1 MFFKRKEA
9 VKTIEFN
16 HAYEEFQNNMN
27 IILLCVD
34 DDLKFDVRHPVDAQC
49 YPARLIDQHA
59 KRDLDPTATY
69 YVYALAA
76 GTAHEGARKLLKAGF
91 KVFDLG
97 SLVDF
102 RGPEE
107 GNSVKQKRHKH

>member
-9 VKTIEFN
+9 VQTLEIN

-59 KRDLDPTATY
+59 KRILILPQHIMFMH
-69 YVYALAA
+69 LQ
-76 GTAHEGARKLLKAGF
+76 
-91 KVFDLG
+91 
-97 SLVDF
+97 LVQHMK
-102 RGPEE
+102 EQE
-107 GNSVKQKRHKH
+107 N

>member
-9 VKTIEFN
+9 VQTLEIN

-49 YPARLIDQHA
+49 MFMPLQ
-59 KRDLDPTATY
+59 L
-69 YVYALAA
+69 AL
-76 GTAHEGARKLLKAGF
+76 HM
-91 KVFDLG
+91 KVQ
-97 SLVDF
+97 
-102 RGPEE
+102 E
-107 GNSVKQKRHKH
+107 N

>member
-1 MFFKRKEA
+1 MVYSLNKITQSNNFLKLS
-9 VKTIEFN
+9 
-16 HAYEEFQNNMN
+16 EEFQNNMN

-76 GTAHEGARKLLKAGF
+76 GTAHEGARKLVKAGF

-102 RGPEE
+102 KGPEE

>member
-9 VKTIEFN
+9 VQTLEIN

-34 DDLKFDVRHPVDAQC
+34 DDLKVDVRHPVDAQC

-59 KRDLDPTATY
+59 KKDLDPTAIY

-76 GTAHEGARKLLKAGF
+76 GTAHEGARKLVKAGF
-91 KVFDLG
+91 KVCDLG

-102 RGPEE
+102 KGPEE